1 MPSKKTRI
9 ALTVD
14 DDLIHV
20 LSELS
25 ELTGE
30 PKTKL
35 ICDVLNDIMPVYKEL
50 VESLKQAKKT
60 KDTLPVLAKWSA
72 KANQQVAVMN
82 NEMAT
87 LYQKDSEK

>member
-14 DDLIHV
+14 DDLNHV

-35 ICDVLNDIMPVYKEL
+35 ICDVLNDIVPVYKEL
-50 VESLKQAKKT
+50 VE
-60 KDTLPVLAKWSA
+60 TL
-72 KANQQVAVMN
+72 NF
-82 NEMAT
+82 
-87 LYQKDSEK
+87 

>member
-9 ALTVD
+9 ALTVE
-14 DDLIHV
+14 DDLNHV

-35 ICDVLNDIMPVYKEL
+35 ICDVLNDIVPVYKEL
-50 VESLKQAKKT
+50 VETLKEAKQK
-60 KDTLPVLAKWSA
+60 KDTLPALAKWSA
-72 KANQQVAVMN
+72 KANQQVAFMN
-82 NEMAT
+82 NEMSK
-87 LYQKDSEK
+87 LYQKEGEK

>member
-14 DDLIHV
+14 DELNHV

-25 ELTGE
+25 DLTGE

>member
-1 MPSKKTRI
+1 MPTKKTRI

-14 DDLIHV
+14 DELNHV

-25 ELTGE
+25 DLTGE

>member
-1 MPSKKTRI
+1 MPTKKTRI

-14 DDLIHV
+14 DELNHV

-25 ELTGE
+25 DLTGE

-87 LYQKDSEK
+87 LYQKDS

>member
-14 DDLIHV
+14 DDLNHV

>member
-1 MPSKKTRI
+1 MPTKKTRI

-14 DDLIHV
+14 DELNHV

-25 ELTGE
+25 DLTGE

-72 KANQQVAVMN
+72 KANQQVAVIN